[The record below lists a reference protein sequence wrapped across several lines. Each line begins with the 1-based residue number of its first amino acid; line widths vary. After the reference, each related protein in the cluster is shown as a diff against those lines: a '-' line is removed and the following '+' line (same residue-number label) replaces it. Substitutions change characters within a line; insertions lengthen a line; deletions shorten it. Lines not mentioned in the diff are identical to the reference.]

1 MVRHG
6 SAKPITGVRVPSAP
20 PDLTLKVV
28 LRIISQTNF
37 RYKWEFVFLLPPV
50 AGVYVGKRFQKP
62 RL

>member
-28 LRIISQTNF
+28 LRIISSDKFPLQ
-37 RYKWEFVFLLPPV
+37 
-50 AGVYVGKRFQKP
+50 VGICLFIAP
-62 RL
+62 GCGGLC